1 MSQENKGFDRLG
13 LGGLRLYQRPEFFKY
28 TVDPVLLAAFIRV
41 YPRCHVLDLGTG
53 VGVIP
58 LWLAGY
64 RGVRRVTGLELQEEM
79 AELAAENVNLN
90 KLEAQIRIVRGD
102 LQSPS

>member
-1 MSQENKGFDRLG
+1 MTGGEREVHRLG
-13 LGGLRLYQRPEFFKY
+13 LGRLRLIQRPELFKY

-41 YPRCHVLDLGTG
+41 YPRHRVLDLGTG

-64 RGVRRVTGLELQEEM
+64 RAVRRVVGLELQPEV
-79 AELAAENVNLN
+79 AALAGENVVDGRASCR
-90 KLEAQIRIVRGD
+90 ERV
-102 LQSPS
+102 